1 MNVSV
6 NPHWAKLKA
15 HGIEQLGHEHF
26 AEFLRFAAHS
36 TRSIGPEGM
45 AEHFDFAAKQI
56 ELEGKRHASA

>member
-15 HGIEQLGHEHF
+15 HGVATLGPDIF

-36 TRSIGPEGM
+36 TRNIGPEGM
-45 AEHFDFAAKQI
+45 AEHFEFAAKQI
-56 ELEGKRHASA
+56 EMEGRRAQT